1 MKKILFYFI
10 VVSFVFMNEN
20 PKVLVLSPYS
30 TIDSNYLDEND
41 LKTINN
47 LFTEGLD
54 QHLNNIETIDVSCSN
69 DDCAL
74 LELSKTANDEIIYTQ
89 LQKLGSKIIFSATIL
104 NSETSFKSKTTAMS
118 VEDMENVCLR
128 LSKSIALKQT
138 LEEAAD
144 IENITQKEEQED
156 ARRES
161 LARIGISIGYA
172 FPNKAI
178 TYRDYQYSIWG
189 DDDTYTEKK
198 YSQMLKY
205 SLNYYNEF
213 KNNTA
218 LLCELGIATPIFLMD
233 LNFLKFRNKV
243 DTSPFYG
250 FGVGFYSVANDDR
263 MTSDSR
269 DEGLSL
275 NAQYGV
281 VLYRT
286 YNINVLARVKYVHIF
301 NEDSDG
307 AIMFDVGVQ
316 WKNKRREVVN
326 RYPIL
331 EGIFRN

>member
-1 MKKILFYFI
+1 MKKILFYFV

-20 PKVLVLSPYS
+20 SKVLVLSPYS

-144 IENITQKEEQED
+144 IENITQKEEQEY

-189 DDDTYTEKK
+189 DNDEYTEKK